1 MCTAQDLGL
10 GSQCFNHVMGARRR
24 LNWIVGGRLHTP
36 TFHQLPY
43 LKDFHLLGLKNKQP
57 QSLPLKEDFRQFARP
72 GNSRVSRL
80 HEVRKLYLN
89 ASCLSKA
96 KQKFTRNWATK
107 STWKQSNTVSTQTY
121 QNKQQVLI
129 SQTIQTNAQ
138 QRQAMSSSPNFTTYK
153 TKLC

>member
-1 MCTAQDLGL
+1 MCLIASISCPREHQTRERGSRMGGPFYAQDIDSTVQCTRSWAWISMLQPCN
-10 GSQCFNHVMGARRR
+10 GSKEKTHR
-24 LNWIVGGRLHTP
+24 IVGDRLLIP

-57 QSLPLKEDFRQFARP
+57 QSLPLKEDFRHLFARP

-96 KQKFTRNWATK
+96 KQKFTRN
-107 STWKQSNTVSTQTY
+107 
-121 QNKQQVLI
+121 
-129 SQTIQTNAQ
+129 
-138 QRQAMSSSPNFTTYK
+138 
-153 TKLC
+153 